1 MRDAA
6 LRAAAAGAGLAGLA
20 LVAWWLAVALDV
32 LPEDL
37 APGRADAWHVAVEL
51 FAAGLLLAGAVAT
64 FLRPAWAAGL
74 LAAGFAAL
82 VYAALNAVPD
92 FDGRP
97 TVQLVLVLT
106 GLFGLGG
113 LALELHAAGTAPR
126 R

>member
-6 LRAAAAGAGLAGLA
+6 LRAAGVGAGLAGAA
-20 LVAWWLAVALDV
+20 LVAWWLAVGLDV
-32 LPEDL
+32 LPEAL
-37 APGRADAWHVAVEL
+37 APARTDAWHVAVEL
-51 FAAGLLLAGAVAT
+51 FAAGLLLGGAAAAAR
-64 FLRPAWAAGL
+64 RPSWAPGL

-97 TVQLVLVLT
+97 AVQLVLASTGVL
-106 GLFGLGG
+106 GLAG